1 MKRMTR
7 HEKWK
12 EIQWKKIHLYVYD
25 LQHKIYC
32 HAKDCKI
39 SLVRHF
45 EHKLIKSIEARLLSV
60 RMVSQDNRGKV
71 TTGVDK
77 ISNLSPRDRLRLTER
92 LVLNGKAS
100 PIRRVFIPKS
110 DGSLRSLG
118 IPTIK
123 DRAKQKLH
131 HTLDKERKRTGEI
144 KFVHSHCHDRIHL
157 TK

>member
-1 MKRMTR
+1 
-7 HEKWK
+7 
-12 EIQWKKIHLYVYD
+12 
-25 LQHKIYC
+25 
-32 HAKDCKI
+32 
-39 SLVRHF
+39 
-45 EHKLIKSIEARLLSV
+45 
-60 RMVSQDNRGKV
+60 MVSQDNRGKV